1 MAQGSSLKE
10 DRDSSEDYRGSLG
23 DSPKESG
30 SSLGTQ
36 REIAEKKTGGLAA
49 RSLEVVGLCG
59 KVRVLIELDL
69 KGIQIN
75 SMRQPDPLL
84 GLVELNQL
92 TKELVNVKVKP
103 KFEKW
108 REPLFWKFRRVNR
121 Q

>member
-59 KVRVLIELDL
+59 MSDGWIARTTE
-69 KGIQIN
+69 
-75 SMRQPDPLL
+75 
-84 GLVELNQL
+84 
-92 TKELVNVKVKP
+92 
-103 KFEKW
+103 FE
-108 REPLFWKFRRVNR
+108 RRAIAFGG
-121 Q
+121 